1 VLFKPVVITDNWA
14 NEVPDLH
21 IFLLD
26 ELFGPLILIFE
37 VPPALIIYDLLEF
50 LPFQVIPLP
59 HNHILLNELMAPVCD
74 GFIV

>member
-1 VLFKPVVITDNWA
+1 MLFKPVVITDNWA

-26 ELFGPLILIFE
+26 ELLGPLILIFE
-37 VPPALIIYDLLEF
+37 VPPPLIIYDLLEL
-50 LPFQVIPLP
+50 LPFQVIPMP
-59 HNHILLNELMAPVCD
+59 HDHVLLNEFMAPVCD